1 MNILNNFAE
10 LQFRLESPSLTLIHS
25 ASGSAFSGPGEVW
38 QDLKGKILFKIYL
51 NDKAKDLL
59 EYCRTAFRVGHIRK
73 PDEYFDLNV
82 QGTDRRTWIASQV
95 WPSRRQDL
103 GFDKA
108 IISGQLR
115 ELKCTEQY
123 PKTNMNWVEMHFRGL
138 LDYPT
143 NITHEFTESLD
154 GRLVRREFKDGAA
167 LVTVKEYEI
176 QFFHSKSHTVARI
189 KSTSE
194 IPSGVSTKIKDA
206 MQFCLASL
214 VDCIALQSVS
224 ANECSTDITLRA
236 SFNENSFLPG
246 SYLPIDPDP
255 SPPMDHVADFWRLFS
270 NYLAYSF
277 KASPKDVATL
287 SELVYATISARRV
300 SYYSETL
307 ALCTAVEGAGK
318 LSVDTLKSNSKEY
331 KDKRN
336 DDASKSNS
344 QIEYA
349 ISLINNDASLE
360 KKMKERI
367 VGVLKGWTKEN
378 SMHVVDA
385 FLRSLNQPTRLLMSW
400 KTLRHPGAHGSI
412 SNSIPIDQQIQ
423 QLNDVRFIFY
433 LIIMTLVGYNGP
445 CVNYSIEGW
454 PTYSLE
460 TWDLAQD

>member
-1 MNILNNFAE
+1 MGQVISSMVDIRTSCHAA
-10 LQFRLESPSLTLIHS
+10 RL
-25 ASGSAFSGPGEVW
+25 AAFS
-38 QDLKGKILFKIYL
+38 
-51 NDKAKDLL
+51 
-59 EYCRTAFRVGHIRK
+59 C
-73 PDEYFDLNV
+73 
-82 QGTDRRTWIASQV
+82 SQKH
-95 WPSRRQDL
+95 WNAL
-103 GFDKA
+103 
-108 IISGQLR
+108 I
-115 ELKCTEQY
+115 
-123 PKTNMNWVEMHFRGL
+123 FRG
-138 LDYPT
+138 
-143 NITHEFTESLD
+143 
-154 GRLVRREFKDGAA
+154 A
-167 LVTVKEYEI
+167 L
-176 QFFHSKSHTVARI
+176 
-189 KSTSE
+189 
-194 IPSGVSTKIKDA
+194 
-206 MQFCLASL
+206 
-214 VDCIALQSVS
+214 
-224 ANECSTDITLRA
+224 
-236 SFNENSFLPG
+236 
-246 SYLPIDPDP
+246 
-255 SPPMDHVADFWRLFS
+255 
-270 NYLAYSF
+270 

-367 VGVLKGWTKEN
+367 VGALKGWTKEN